1 MTSLVKVCELI
12 ELPPGV
18 IKTVMVE
25 GRQVMVVNVDGEIH
39 ALDSTCTLE
48 EADLSVGFLSG
59 KEITCPLHFSIFDLT
74 TGEAVSPPAERPLQ
88 KYKVKI
94 DGSTIY
100 LEA

>member
-18 IKTVMVE
+18 IKTVMVG
-25 GRQVMVVNVDGEIH
+25 GRQVMVVNVDGEIY
-39 ALDSTCTLE
+39 ALDSTCTHE
-48 EADLSVGFLSG
+48 EADLSTGFLSG
-59 KEITCPLHFSIFDLT
+59 KEITCPLHFSIFELT
-74 TGEAVSPPAERPLQ
+74 TGEVLSPPAERPLQ

-100 LEA
+100 VES